1 MAEVTALVVAIVSNA
16 PGGLQVL
23 LPLRF
28 LNPGIVKEFPL
39 LYGTVVTLTT
49 EAEFI
54 FFAYRWSAR
63 VWPYCTRYAVVYQ
76 SKFQY
81 TLAPKPGIH
90 FAAIAAADS

>member
-39 LYGTVVTLTT
+39 LYSSDT
-49 EAEFI
+49 
-54 FFAYRWSAR
+54 
-63 VWPYCTRYAVVYQ
+63 
-76 SKFQY
+76 
-81 TLAPKPGIH
+81 
-90 FAAIAAADS
+90 DD